1 MSEIV
6 NNFCKYVFL
15 PFLTGIRWE
24 KEFKFNH
31 PEEVNPEEKTMSY
44 FQMTEVLTGNGILL
58 PKLFWPTVRKNCS
71 SDRKNSWNSRL
82 KADNL
87 QTFWDR

>member
-15 PFLTGIRWE
+15 PFLTGIPWE

-58 PKLFWPTVRKNCS
+58 PKLFWPTVRK
-71 SDRKNSWNSRL
+71 KM
-82 KADNL
+82 
-87 QTFWDR
+87 F

>member
-24 KEFKFNH
+24 KEFKFKVNS
-31 PEEVNPEEKTMSY
+31 EEVNPEEKTMNY
-44 FQMTEVLTGNGILL
+44 FQMTEVLTGKRCLILGAG
-58 PKLFWPTVRKNCS
+58 PAGAS
-71 SDRKNSWNSRL
+71 
-82 KADNL
+82 
-87 QTFWDR
+87 

>member
-15 PFLTGIRWE
+15 PFLTGIRSE
-24 KEFKFNH
+24 KEFKFKVNT
-31 PEEVNPEEKTMSY
+31 EEVNPEEKTMSY

-58 PKLFWPTVRKNCS
+58 PKLF
-71 SDRKNSWNSRL
+71 
-82 KADNL
+82 
-87 QTFWDR
+87 